1 MRWELVEEKI
11 GVTLLKFALPFL
23 FSSFLQALYGAADLF
38 IVGRFSGSEAVSA
51 VAIGSQLMQTITGII
66 LGISMG
72 STVLIARKIGEK
84 DDASAGRAVGTT
96 TLLFFLLALC
106 LTPLMYVISEDLVLF
121 METPSAAISDTLVY
135 LTICACGI
143 PFIIG
148 YNAVSGIFRGIGDS
162 RSPMY
167 FIALA
172 CLINIVLDYVFTGM
186 WDMGTAGVAAA
197 TIIAQGASFVV
208 SLFYMMKKGLGFPL
222 SHRHFRL
229 YRAELGRILIV
240 GFPLALQDA
249 LVNVSFL
256 VITAIVN
263 TMGLIASAAV
273 GVVEKII
280 VFAMLPPSSFAS
292 AVATMSAT
300 NIGAGKRKRAFHIL
314 WYGIGF
320 SLVFGVCFCLFAQL
334 MPTYATALFSA
345 DPAVIEASARYLMS
359 YSIDCILVS
368 FVFCMN
374 SYFSSCNL
382 SLIAFAHSMVA
393 TFAIRIPLTYLLS
406 KTAGSDLYHM
416 GLAAPAATLVSL
428 FICLPVLYFMKSLRT
443 D

>member
-1 MRWELVEEKI
+1 
-11 GVTLLKFALPFL
+11 
-23 FSSFLQALYGAADLF
+23 
-38 IVGRFSGSEAVSA
+38 
-51 VAIGSQLMQTITGII
+51 
-66 LGISMG
+66 
-72 STVLIARKIGEK
+72 
-84 DDASAGRAVGTT
+84 
-96 TLLFFLLALC
+96 
-106 LTPLMYVISEDLVLF
+106 
-121 METPSAAISDTLVY
+121 
-135 LTICACGI
+135 
-143 PFIIG
+143 
-148 YNAVSGIFRGIGDS
+148 
-162 RSPMY
+162 MY

-186 WDMGTAGVAAA
+186 WGMGTAGVAAA

-222 SHRHFRL
+222 SHRQFRL